1 MVYFRKPGSNTLQQ
15 FSVNRATDQTNKV
28 IEKQG
33 FIQDYMGV
41 WGLVLTLSRK
51 NKIGAAI
58 KNAIETNDPQSINDL
73 VGIDHSMYFKNY
85 SKKHSYNPT
94 FVFKAIAVL
103 EPASIEDIDFYKTE
117 KGLMAIHNNKTGE
130 IAAVAPFMDVM
141 ELSSIGSDTFRK
153 EKP

>member
-1 MVYFRKPGSNTLQQ
+1 
-15 FSVNRATDQTNKV
+15 
-28 IEKQG
+28 
-33 FIQDYMGV
+33 MGV

-141 ELSSIGSDTFRK
+141 ELSSIGSDTKRTELPLITDKVALSHRLDKNKRSKKVEEFMKSSLKHRK
-153 EKP
+153 RST